1 MDECLPRLHENHM
14 GDIVEGLGGGCT
26 TVAAADHDH
35 YRGHD
40 PPSRVRPQKAI
51 HINHVMVT

>member
-1 MDECLPRLHENHM
+1 M